1 MHDGSEGRVNW
12 KADGLGSNT
21 DSSNVTTE
29 APHPTPAPEASQH
42 AVHSE
47 HTVRGGYIRFQA
59 QFAPRFYSLLTE
71 LCAAKHFQKT
81 VKT

>member
-1 MHDGSEGRVNW
+1 MDWALTQTHQMLPL
-12 KADGLGSNT
+12 K
-21 DSSNVTTE
+21 
-29 APHPTPAPEASQH
+29 PPTPPLPPPEAFQH